1 MNVTWPRFL
10 PLYLY
15 HPTIHSSLF
24 VCSLDPSQRNN
35 KSNQMSKDG
44 PSVSLTCIGSRV
56 LVLHVDWDAF
66 KKKRKVS
73 LETFALTLFWQ
84 RQPPFPQETSLTM
97 GTSRTQRERS
107 GGCRVIVKSLSQ
119 IFFFLEGLFFF
130 FSPMLQSRHQ
140 NCLCARRQRRKALL
154 VKILVCASGWPH
166 TPASCQSRSSKRPF
180 GYRASSSVLLQM
192 G

>member
-24 VCSLDPSQRNN
+24 VLSLDPSQRNN

-56 LVLHVDWDAF
+56 PMHVAWDAF
-66 KKKRKVS
+66 KKKKK
-73 LETFALTLFWQ
+73 
-84 RQPPFPQETSLTM
+84 SLTRNVRINAVLA
-97 GTSRTQRERS
+97 TSATVPSRDVSHNGDQPNTKREKWGVQS
-107 GGCRVIVKSLSQ
+107 YCKIF
-119 IFFFLEGLFFF
+119 IPDFFFLEGLFFF
-130 FSPMLQSRHQ
+130 FSPILQSRHQ
-140 NCLCARRQRRKALL
+140 NCLCARRRCRKALL
-154 VKILVCASGWPH
+154 VKILVCAAGWPH
-166 TPASCQSRSSKRPF
+166 TPAGCQSRSSKRPF